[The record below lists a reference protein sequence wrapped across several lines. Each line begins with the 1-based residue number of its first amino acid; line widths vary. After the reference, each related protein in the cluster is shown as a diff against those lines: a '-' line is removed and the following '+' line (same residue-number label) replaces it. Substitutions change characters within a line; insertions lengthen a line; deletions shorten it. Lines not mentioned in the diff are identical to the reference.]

1 MAGNKQ
7 SQEPDMRVLTT
18 KEYNALLVKALG
30 FDPKKLKTKDN
41 IPLKK
46 SRK

>member
-1 MAGNKQ
+1 MADKKTPKGV
-7 SQEPDMRVLTT
+7 DMRVLTA
-18 KEYNALLVKALG
+18 KEYDALLVKALG

-41 IPLKK
+41 TPIKK